1 MNNNNDNS
9 TNISQPQNTPPR
21 ISPIGYDVKMFS
33 FLAILGILFRIIFG
47 TASKDYATATV
58 WGYGFSVLCMSALII
73 TAFFMANRASFNTN
87 TFYAILQ
94 IFYKAW
100 PILLSLVIISLVLAQ
115 NIYYFNQINDG
126 KVAPQYYQFSGI
138 LSFLLLVQVCLNI
151 NFLMDTLKGL
161 NTTNTNKKDIL
172 QALASQLNT
181 IVLIISIT
189 NIAFIGILQVILEF
203 FSTDG

>member
-1 MNNNNDNS
+1 M
-9 TNISQPQNTPPR
+9 ISNTTPSDQKQQNT
-21 ISPIGYDVKMFS
+21 ITKINPIGYDVKMFS

-58 WGYGFSVLCMSALII
+58 WGYGFSVLCIFGLMI
-73 TAFFMANRASFNTN
+73 TAFFMANRASSNTN
-87 TFYAILQ
+87 IFNAILQ

-100 PILLSLVIISLVLAQ
+100 PIMLSMFIISLVLAQ
-115 NIYYFNQINDG
+115 NIYYFNKINDG

-138 LSFLLLVQVCLNI
+138 LSFLILVQVCLNI

-161 NTTNTNKKDIL
+161 NTTSTDKKDIFN
-172 QALASQLNT
+172 ALASQINV
-181 IVLIISIT
+181 IVLILSIV
-189 NIAFIGILQVILEF
+189 NVAFIGMLQVILEF